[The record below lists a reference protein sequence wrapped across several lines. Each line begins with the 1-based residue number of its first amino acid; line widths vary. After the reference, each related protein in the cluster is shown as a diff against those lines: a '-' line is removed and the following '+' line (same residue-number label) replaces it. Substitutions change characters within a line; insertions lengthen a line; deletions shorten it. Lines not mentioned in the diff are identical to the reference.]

1 LKTPEHPVHQP
12 HAKLFEAVFSDPVE
26 AVSFFQA
33 YLPDALTARIDWN
46 TLVLKENSFIDEE
59 FHGSESDILFQAK
72 LKDRGKDIF
81 LYVLFEHQS
90 KPDKWVRFRLLK
102 YMCRIWDASFKEFP
116 KQKRLIPVLPAV
128 FYQGTSRWNY
138 SNQFSDLFHDTL
150 KDVDFVPRFSHVLTD
165 QSGFSNDEIRGALKA
180 RIAQLLMKAAFHG
193 KIREIFSTLS
203 ALMSELPES
212 GGIRYV
218 RVFIRYIAATQE
230 RKTVDEFTE
239 IMKKQSERIGENMI
253 TAAQEWF
260 NEGFNE
266 GLNEGLNKGVIKE
279 QIEIIEKFLKV
290 GVTWDIIYKATD
302 FDENNFHELKKKLQQ
317 QVKPVRNPNQG
328 VVLGKL
334 NSRQ

>member
-1 LKTPEHPVHQP
+1 M
-12 HAKLFEAVFSDPVE
+12 
-26 AVSFFQA
+26 
-33 YLPDALTARIDWN
+33 W
-46 TLVLKENSFIDEE
+46 
-59 FHGSESDILFQAK
+59 IL
-72 LKDRGKDIF
+72 
-81 LYVLFEHQS
+81 S
-90 KPDKWVRFRLLK
+90 
-102 YMCRIWDASFKEFP
+102 
-116 KQKRLIPVLPAV
+116 
-128 FYQGTSRWNY
+128 
-138 SNQFSDLFHDTL
+138 
-150 KDVDFVPRFSHVLTD
+150 PRFSHVLTD
-165 QSGFSNDEIRGALKA
+165 QSGFSNDEIKGALKA

-266 GLNEGLNKGVIKE
+266 GLSLNKGVIE
-279 QIEIIEKFLKV
+279 GQIQVIEKLLKA
-290 GVTWDIIYKATD
+290 GVTWDFIYKTTD

-317 QVKPVRNPNQG
+317 QVKPLRNPNQG

>member
-1 LKTPEHPVHQP
+1 MKTPEHSVHQP

-33 YLPDALTARIDWN
+33 YLPDAMTARIDWN

-116 KQKRLIPVLPAV
+116 KQKKLIPVLPAV
-128 FYQGTSRWNY
+128 FYQGNSRWNY
-138 SNQFSDLFHDTL
+138 STQFSDLFHDTL

-165 QSGFSNDEIRGALKA
+165 QSGFSNDEIKGALKA

-266 GLNEGLNKGVIKE
+266 GLSLNKGVIE
-279 QIEIIEKFLKV
+279 GQIQVIEKLLKA
-290 GVTWDIIYKATD
+290 GVTWDFIYKTTD

-317 QVKPVRNPNQG
+317 QIKPVRNPTGQAQLPPVNG
-328 VVLGKL
+328 VR
-334 NSRQ
+334 RQ

>member
-12 HAKLFEAVFSDPVE
+12 HAKLFETVFSDPVE

-33 YLPDALTARIDWN
+33 YLPDSLTTRIDWN

-59 FHGSESDILFQAK
+59 FYGSESDILFQAK
-72 LKDRGKDIF
+72 LKELEEDIF

-90 KPDKWVRFRLLK
+90 KPEKWVRFRLLK

-116 KQKRLIPVLPAV
+116 KQKKLIPVLPAV
-128 FYQGTSRWNY
+128 FYQGNSRWNY
-138 SNQFSDLFHDTL
+138 STQFSDLFHDTL
-150 KDVDFVPRFSHVLTD
+150 KDVDFVPRFSHFLTD
-165 QSGFSNDEIRGALKA
+165 QSGFSNDEIRGTLKV

-193 KIREIFSTLS
+193 KIREIFGTLS
-203 ALMSELPES
+203 ELMSELPDS
-212 GGIRYV
+212 GGTRYV

-230 RKTVDEFTE
+230 RKTVEEFAG
-239 IMKKQSERIGENMI
+239 IMKKHSERIGENMI

-260 NEGFNE
+260 NEG
-266 GLNEGLNKGVIKE
+266 LNEGLDKGVVKG
-279 QIEIIEKFLKV
+279 QIEVIEKLLKA
-290 GVTWDIIYKATD
+290 GVPWDFIYKTTD
-302 FDENNFHELKKKLQQ
+302 FNENSFHELKKKLQQ
-317 QVKPVRNPNQG
+317 QIKLVRSPNKG